1 MRTTIGF
8 DFGTHQ
14 TKVCVERRESGFVEY
29 EFMTFKDL
37 DGNETYFLPS
47 MIQVSADNTLVY
59 GFVNDQPITEEEPIF
74 TFEQPEPVWAEPF
87 PIPQLPQYPP
97 HPTSNRLDSIFG
109 HAFYKS
115 KMKKWEKE
123 CKKIKDLYEKN
134 FEQWQMKRDAAY
146 EDFSKRHTEWENE
159 RDTAYATYMERHRD
173 WASRFQ
179 KHPKALYRYFKQA
192 TFSFRKWEN
201 AIDPLLLSIWYMAY
215 MFFNIEERYGT
226 RFGLNM
232 GVPTGKQDGE
242 KRKKLA
248 VSMVLSAYHLVD
260 VVFHGDRKRFLGS
273 TYQELTEL
281 TRIIPYSA
289 EEKKKADI
297 LVFPEAVACLRPLLQ
312 GQKVDE
318 GKMHTMI
325 DIGGGTTDISFFT
338 IKNGAPRIFSFQS
351 IPHGLNYLTKADDT
365 SGLVRSGKLSTDID
379 SQRMVIYFQE
389 IKRCLTSLVNELQ
402 MSFEQTKFEVQK
414 LYDALKGRPIIY
426 TGGGST
432 FAELR
437 RAYQNFSVMLV
448 DHSCWKKDSI
458 VGRENAVQFCPLLST
473 VYGLAIYAKDDNI
486 ELSHISSLFAG
497 IRKADDHDE
506 YETNIPKHSF
516 HDDWRYKEYGVLGYG
531 TGGGRHKRKKDSI

>member
-37 DGNETYFLPS
+37 DGNET
-47 MIQVSADNTLVY
+47 
-59 GFVNDQPITEEEPIF
+59 F

-115 KMKKWEKE
+115 KMEKWEKE

-232 GVPTGKQDGE
+232 GVPTGKRDGE

-248 VSMVLSAYHLVD
+248 VSMVLSA
-260 VVFHGDRKRFLGS
+260 
-273 TYQELTEL
+273 
-281 TRIIPYSA
+281 IPYSA

-318 GKMHTMI
+318 GKMHKMI

-437 RAYQNFSVMLV
+437 RAAQ
-448 DHSCWKKDSI
+448 
-458 VGRENAVQFCPLLST
+458 G
-473 VYGLAIYAKDDNI
+473 
-486 ELSHISSLFAG
+486 
-497 IRKADDHDE
+497 
-506 YETNIPKHSF
+506 
-516 HDDWRYKEYGVLGYG
+516 
-531 TGGGRHKRKKDSI
+531 